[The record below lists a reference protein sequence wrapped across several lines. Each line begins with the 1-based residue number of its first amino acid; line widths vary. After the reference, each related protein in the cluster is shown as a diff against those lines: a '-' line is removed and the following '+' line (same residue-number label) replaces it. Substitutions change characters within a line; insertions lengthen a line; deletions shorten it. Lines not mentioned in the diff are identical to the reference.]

1 MSAHFV
7 NFNFTFFQI
16 WVIFEKKSEFFYI
29 RIFVML
35 DYGGTGGSEKFR
47 FSLAMLFQESKME
60 LSAHRSTP
68 SPTFRVV

>member
-1 MSAHFV
+1 
-7 NFNFTFFQI
+7 
-16 WVIFEKKSEFFYI
+16 
-29 RIFVML
+29 ML